1 MKVIL
6 LQDVEKLG
14 KEGDAVKVKD
24 GYARNY
30 LFPRKL
36 ATPSSDQAIKAQEA
50 KKKKAQ
56 LLAKKEKSKFEEL
69 AKTLSQLSLT
79 ISMES
84 GTEDKLFG
92 SITPDTIF
100 HALNNEGIHI
110 DKKSI
115 VIAEPIR
122 KLGVYNVEVK
132 LHPEVKQ
139 DLRIWVVKK

>member
-6 LQDVEKLG
+6 LQDLKELG

-36 ATPSSDQAIKAQEA
+36 ATPHNAQTLKSQEV
-50 KKKKAQ
+50 KKKKTE
-56 LLAKKEKSKFEEL
+56 LLLKKEKAKAEEL

-84 GTEDKLFG
+84 GAEDKLFG
-92 SITPDTIF
+92 SITPENIF
-100 HALNNEGIHI
+100 QALNQEGIHI

-115 VIAEPIR
+115 TIAEPIN

-132 LHPEVKQ
+132 LHPGVKQ
-139 DLRIWVVKK
+139 SLRVWVVKK

>member
-6 LQDVEKLG
+6 LQGVEKLG

-30 LFPRKL
+30 LLPRKL
-36 ATPSSDQAIKAQEA
+36 ATPYSDQAIKAQEA

-56 LLAKKEKSKFEEL
+56 LLAKKEKGKFEEL

-139 DLRIWVVKK
+139 SLRVWVVKK

>member
-6 LQDVEKLG
+6 LQDLKELG

-36 ATPSSDQAIKAQEA
+36 ATPHNAQTLKSLEV
-50 KKKKAQ
+50 KKKKTE
-56 LLAKKEKSKFEEL
+56 LLLKKEKAKAEEL

-84 GTEDKLFG
+84 GAEDKLFG
-92 SITPDTIF
+92 SITPENIF
-100 HALNNEGIHI
+100 QALNQEGIHI

-115 VIAEPIR
+115 TIAEPIN

-132 LHPEVKQ
+132 LHPGVKQ
-139 DLRIWVVKK
+139 SLRVWVVKK